1 VKPTA
6 GTKPRGFSPKVAF
19 VFSGGAS
26 YAAAQAGMLRAV
38 TGAGMVPDLVV
49 GTSAGALNA
58 VVFAADPTTRGVE
71 NLVEAWSATRRS
83 DVFPFRP
90 LALALG
96 VAGRRDHLVPP
107 TGLQNWLAGHLPV
120 DRLEDT
126 VIPAHVVATDRGSG
140 QPVTF
145 SRGPALPVLMAS
157 TAVPGVF
164 PAVTVDG
171 RTLVD
176 GGLSA
181 DTPVSA
187 AVTAGADKIFVF
199 PSHVPAGLPG
209 GDHGAAALLTYAYR
223 QVLGHWT
230 VDRACADPTVDIE
243 VLPLPSSGRSS
254 PFDFSGTEQLISTAD
269 ALTRRWLSERERRVA

>member
-1 VKPTA
+1 MRPT
-6 GTKPRGFSPKVAF
+6 TREPRAFGPKVAF

-38 TGAGMVPDLVV
+38 TSAGLVPDLVV

-58 VVFAADPTTRGVE
+58 VAFAANPTAEGVE
-71 NLVEAWSATRRS
+71 NLVQSWTATRRS
-83 DVFPFRP
+83 DVFPLRP

-96 VAGRRDHLVPP
+96 IAGRRDHLIPP
-107 TGLQNWLAGHLPV
+107 ARLQHWLVGHLPV
-120 DRLEDT
+120 HGLEDT
-126 VIPAHVVATDRGSG
+126 VVPAHVVATDRASG
-140 QPVTF
+140 QQVVL
-145 SRGPALPVLMAS
+145 SQGPALEALMAS

-164 PAVTVDG
+164 PAVTVGD

-181 DTPVSA
+181 DTPVGVATSL
-187 AVTAGADKIFVF
+187 GATTIFVF
-199 PSHVPAGLPG
+199 PSHAPAGMPR

-230 VDRACADPTVDIE
+230 VDRSASDPAVHVE
-243 VLPLPSSGRSS
+243 VLPVPPWGGSS
-254 PFDFSGTEQLISTAD
+254 PFDFSGTGPLIDTASR
-269 ALTRRWLSERERRVA
+269 LTQQWLVEREHRAA